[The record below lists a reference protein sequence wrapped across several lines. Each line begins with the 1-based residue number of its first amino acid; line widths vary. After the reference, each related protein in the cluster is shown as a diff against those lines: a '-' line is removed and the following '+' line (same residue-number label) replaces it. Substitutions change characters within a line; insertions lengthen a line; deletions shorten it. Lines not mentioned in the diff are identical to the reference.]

1 MTANKFNHLRS
12 EHSPYLLQHARNPV
26 DWYPWGTLS
35 LDKARDENRLMIIS
49 IGYAA
54 CHWCHVMEHE
64 SFEDDEVA
72 RVMNGSFVSV
82 KVDREER
89 PDVDQVYMNAAY
101 VTTGRG
107 GWPLNV
113 IALPDQRPLF
123 AGTYFSKHDWL
134 HVLNYFTGLYR
145 DNPRELIHQAD
156 EVEQG
161 MKRASGPRYH
171 VDSLPVATAVMKE
184 IFLTWR
190 DDLDF
195 INGGTPGGPKFPMP
209 ANLACLLR
217 FGFSIKQEKVVDYVN
232 LTLEK
237 MAMGGIYDHLGGG
250 FSRYSVDASWHVPHF
265 EKMLYDNAQLVA
277 LYADAFAVTKKFGY
291 KQVVE
296 ETIAFTFL
304 ELTGTEGLFYA
315 SLDADSEGREG
326 TFYTWRAEEIT
337 RYLGDG
343 AGIFLDYY
351 SCRDQGNWEHGL
363 NVLRKSLND
372 EDFAGKHDLTCDQ
385 LSAIIDVGRKQLFTV
400 RGNRERPAT
409 DDKILTCWNGLMI
422 SALVKASLVF
432 VKPAWLEKAV
442 AAASFYRDH
451 VILRKGK
458 LWRNTR
464 AGSLTISGFLD
475 DYGCL
480 GRAFLDLYQA
490 TFDASWLT
498 AAELLIG
505 EVMAHFEAGDGLFF
519 NLSSDEEPRLILQTI
534 ELSDNVIPASN
545 SVMATNL
552 WILGYLTGNPNYIE
566 RSEKM
571 VQKMVPEIRK
581 NPAFHANWALL
592 LQDHLSGPVE
602 VCIIGEHYRSLLQ
615 EFSGHYLPGTV
626 FAGGAVKTPAG
637 SSDSRHVAGKTLIYV
652 CRDKSCFPPVETVDE
667 ALRLIAG
674 PGL

>member
-1 MTANKFNHLRS
+1 M
-12 EHSPYLLQHARNPV
+12 
-26 DWYPWGTLS
+26 
-35 LDKARDENRLMIIS
+35 DKSRDENKLMIIS

-72 RVMNGSFVSV
+72 RVMNGNFVSV

-101 VTTGRG
+101 ATTGRG

-134 HVLNYFTGLYR
+134 HILDYFSGHYR
-145 DNPRELIHQAD
+145 DNPQELVHQAD

-161 MKRASGPRYH
+161 MKRATGPRYQ
-171 VDSLPVATAVMKE
+171 VDSLPVATSVMKE
-184 IFLTWR
+184 IFQTWK

-195 INGGTPGGPKFPMP
+195 VNGGTPGGPKFPMP
-209 ANLACLLR
+209 ANLTCLLR
-217 FGFSIKQEKVVDYVN
+217 IGFSHKKEKALEYVN

-250 FSRYSVDASWHVPHF
+250 FSRYSVDGFWHVPHF
-265 EKMLYDNAQLVA
+265 EKMLYDNAQLIA
-277 LYADAFAVTKKFGY
+277 LYADAFAVTGKY
-291 KQVVE
+291 VYQRVVE
-296 ETIAFTFL
+296 ETIAFAGR
-304 ELTGTEGLFYA
+304 ELTSPEGLFQA

-326 TFYTWRAEEIT
+326 TFYTWRADEIS

-351 SCRDQGNWEHGL
+351 GCREHGNWENGL
-363 NVLRKSLND
+363 NVLRKSVTD
-372 EDFAGKHDLTCDQ
+372 EDFAAKHDLTDDQ
-385 LSAIIDVGRKQLFTV
+385 LSAILNVSVEQLLTV
-400 RGNRERPAT
+400 RGNRVRPAT

-432 VKPAWLEKAV
+432 GKPDWLEKAV
-442 AAASFYRDH
+442 AVASFYHDH
-451 VILRKGK
+451 GILRKGK
-458 LWRNTR
+458 LWRSTR
-464 AGSLTISGFLD
+464 AGSLTIAGFLD
-475 DYGCL
+475 DYACL

-490 TFDASWLT
+490 TFDASWL
-498 AAELLIG
+498 AAVELLTG
-505 EVMAHFEAGDGLFF
+505 EVLTHFEAGDGLFY
-519 NLSSDEEPRLILQTI
+519 NLSSDEEPRLIIETI

-566 RSEKM
+566 RSENM
-571 VQKMVPEIRK
+571 VNKMVPEIRK

-602 VCIIGEHYRSLLQ
+602 VNIIGEQYLGLLK
-615 EFSGHYLPGTV
+615 EFSGQYIPGV
-626 FAGGAVKTPAG
+626 IFSGGEIKTPAE
-637 SSDSRHVAGKTLIYV
+637 SSDSRHLPGKTLIYV

-674 PGL
+674 SGL